1 MVIKSLISLLLT
13 AGLVLPMTSFAQDQV
28 SKVPK
33 ISRSSAD
40 TVPPNPKDNSTVYD
54 NDDEEDSAPGDDIG
68 PIPAGS
74 MDQEPDNSAE

>member
-1 MVIKSLISLLLT
+1 MVIKLLVSSLVA
-13 AGLVLPMTSFAQDQV
+13 AGLVLLPITSFAQDQV

-33 ISRSSAD
+33 ASDR
-40 TVPPNPKDNSTVYD
+40 KDNPTVYD

-74 MDQEPDNSAE
+74 MDQEPDNSSE